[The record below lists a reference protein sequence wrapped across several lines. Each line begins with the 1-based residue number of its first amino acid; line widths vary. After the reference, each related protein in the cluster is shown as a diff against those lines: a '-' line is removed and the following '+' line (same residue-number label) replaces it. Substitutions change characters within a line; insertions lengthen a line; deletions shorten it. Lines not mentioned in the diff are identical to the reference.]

1 METVAG
7 EKPLA
12 CATSLIVT
20 AWFFPLC
27 RFTGIAASA
36 AIIILPESSNMQR
49 VRLAAGTSFRRRL
62 KGQLLAEAARFPH
75 AKGDTRDHPDRTNN
89 LRRPAQV
96 QPQPE
101 ANQKSQDGRNQVAKF
116 LFLRANVI
124 AHERRC
130 VDSHKRDQCSKIQHL
145 RAKSIGKKE
154 CPDQHNSTYEEN
166 IVSWHAMPFVH
177 GAEKRFRQCVAPPHA
192 IEQTRGTQLRSHART
207 KIRQQQREPNHCE

>member
-27 RFTGIAASA
+27 RLNGINASA
-36 AIIILPESSNMQR
+36 AIILLQQSSNMQR
-49 VRLAAGTSFRRRL
+49 VRLAAGTSFRRCL

-101 ANQKSQDGRNQVAKF
+101 ANQKPQDRWNQVTKL

-124 AHERRC
+124 AHERRG
-130 VDSHKRDQCSKIQHL
+130 VDPHKRDQCSKIQHF
-145 RAKSIGKKE
+145 RAKS
-154 CPDQHNSTYEEN
+154 
-166 IVSWHAMPFVH
+166 
-177 GAEKRFRQCVAPPHA
+177 
-192 IEQTRGTQLRSHART
+192 
-207 KIRQQQREPNHCE
+207 

>member
-36 AIIILPESSNMQR
+36 GIIILPEPSNMQR
-49 VRLAAGTSFRRRL
+49 VRAAPGTSFRRRL

-101 ANQKSQDGRNQVAKF
+101 ANQKPQDRWNQVAKL
-116 LFLRANVI
+116 LFLRASVI
-124 AHERRC
+124 AHERRG
-130 VDSHKRDQCSKIQHL
+130 VDPHK
-145 RAKSIGKKE
+145 
-154 CPDQHNSTYEEN
+154 
-166 IVSWHAMPFVH
+166 
-177 GAEKRFRQCVAPPHA
+177 
-192 IEQTRGTQLRSHART
+192 
-207 KIRQQQREPNHCE
+207 RQQQCNPNHAE

>member
-12 CATSLIVT
+12 CATSLMVT

-27 RFTGIAASA
+27 RFTGITVSA
-36 AIIILPESSNMQR
+36 AIIILPASSNMQR

-101 ANQKSQDGRNQVAKF
+101 ANQN
-116 LFLRANVI
+116 
-124 AHERRC
+124 
-130 VDSHKRDQCSKIQHL
+130 
-145 RAKSIGKKE
+145 
-154 CPDQHNSTYEEN
+154 P
-166 IVSWHAMPFVH
+166 
-177 GAEKRFRQCVAPPHA
+177 
-192 IEQTRGTQLRSHART
+192 RT
-207 KIRQQQREPNHCE
+207 GGIRLPSFFSSVRM